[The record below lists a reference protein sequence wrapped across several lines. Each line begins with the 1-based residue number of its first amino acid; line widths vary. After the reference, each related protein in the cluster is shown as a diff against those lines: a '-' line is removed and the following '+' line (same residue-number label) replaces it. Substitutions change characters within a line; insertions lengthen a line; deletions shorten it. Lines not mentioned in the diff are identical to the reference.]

1 MNHERKRIL
10 VVEDDPSLA
19 AWIADYLT
27 DHDFEV
33 TVASHG
39 EAAVDLIRTESPD
52 LVVLDIMLPRKNGFS
67 VCREV
72 RAFYTSPIL
81 IITAG
86 IEETD
91 EVLGLELGA
100 DDYLCKPLKPRVLL
114 ARINVLLRRGSG
126 PGTEQASTRTF
137 GLLRIDAAAKSVFLG
152 AQEIDVSV
160 NEFEVLWLLASRAGE
175 VVSRGELIAQL
186 RGFDYDGFDRSMD
199 IRISRLRKKLEGQSL
214 QGATIKTV
222 RGKGYLFSTQGR

>member
-1 MNHERKRIL
+1 MSYERKRIL

-33 TVASHG
+33 SVADHG
-39 EAAVDLIRTESPD
+39 DAAIDLIKTEPPD

-72 RAFYTSPIL
+72 RTFYSNPIL

-86 IEETD
+86 TEETD

-100 DDYLCKPLKPRVLL
+100 DDYLCKPLKPRILL
-114 ARINVLLRRGSG
+114 ARINVLLRRGNSS
-126 PGTEQASTRTF
+126 EASTRTF
-137 GLLRIDAAAKSVFLG
+137 GLLRIDAAAKAVFLG
-152 AQEIDVSV
+152 TQEIDVSV
-160 NEFEVLWLLASRAGE
+160 NEFEVLWLLAARAGE
-175 VVSRGELIAQL
+175 VVSRGELIARL

-199 IRISRLRKKLEGQSL
+199 IRISRLRKKLEAHPL
-214 QGATIKTV
+214 QCATIKTV
-222 RGKGYLFSTQGR
+222 RGKGYLFSTQAR

>member
-1 MNHERKRIL
+1 MNAERKRIL

-27 DHDFEV
+27 DHDFEI

-39 EAAVDLIRTESPD
+39 DAAVDLIKDERPD
-52 LVVLDIMLPRKNGFS
+52 LVVLDLMLPRRNGFS

-86 IEETD
+86 IDETD
-91 EVLGLELGA
+91 EVGA
-100 DDYLCKPLKPRVLL
+100 DDYLCKPLKPRILL
-114 ARINVLLRRGSG
+114 ARINVLLRRGT
-126 PGTEQASTRTF
+126 GTEQPVTRSF
-137 GLLRIDAAAKSVFLG
+137 GSLRIDPAAKTVFFG
-152 AQEIDVSV
+152 DEEIAVSI

-175 VVSRGELIAQL
+175 VVSRGELLASL

-199 IRISRLRKKLEGQSL
+199 IRISRLRKKLEGQPL
-214 QGATIKTV
+214 HGATIKTV
-222 RGKGYLFSTQGR
+222 RGKGYLFSTR

>member
-1 MNHERKRIL
+1 VVQERKRIL

-19 AWIADYLT
+19 SWMGDYLN

-33 TVASHG
+33 TIANRGDVAV
-39 EAAVDLIRTESPD
+39 ELIRSEVPD
-52 LVVLDIMLPRKNGFS
+52 LVVLDIMLPHKNGFN

-72 RAFYTSPIL
+72 RAFYTHPIL

-86 IEETD
+86 TEETD

-100 DDYLCKPLKPRVLL
+100 DDYLCKPIKPRILL
-114 ARINVLLRRGSG
+114 ARINALLRRGIG
-126 PGTEQASTRTF
+126 PEQINTRIF
-137 GLLRIDAAAKSVFLG
+137 GLLRIDASSKSVFLG
-152 AQEIDVSV
+152 DSELDVSM

-175 VVSRGELIAQL
+175 VVSRRELLVSL

-199 IRISRLRKKLEGQSL
+199 IRISRLRKKLEGHPLQS
-214 QGATIKTV
+214 ATIKTV
-222 RGKGYLFSTQGR
+222 RGKGYLFSANVW

>member
-1 MNHERKRIL
+1 MNLERKRIL

-33 TVASHG
+33 TVANHG
-39 EAAVDLIRTESPD
+39 DAAVDLIRSEAPD

-72 RAFYTSPIL
+72 RAFYGNPIL

-86 IEETD
+86 TEETD

-100 DDYLCKPLKPRVLL
+100 DDYLCKPLKPRILL
-114 ARINVLLRRGSG
+114 ARINALLRRGTG
-126 PGTEQASTRTF
+126 EGSTRTF
-137 GLLRIDAAAKSVFLG
+137 GQLRIDAAAK
-152 AQEIDVSV
+152 
-160 NEFEVLWLLASRAGE
+160 
-175 VVSRGELIAQL
+175 
-186 RGFDYDGFDRSMD
+186 
-199 IRISRLRKKLEGQSL
+199 
-214 QGATIKTV
+214 
-222 RGKGYLFSTQGR
+222 

>member
-1 MNHERKRIL
+1 MTAGRKRIL

-27 DHDFEV
+27 DNDFEV

-39 EAAVDLIRTESPD
+39 DAAVELIKSERPD
-52 LVVLDIMLPRKNGFS
+52 LVVLDLMLPRRNGFS

-72 RAFYTSPIL
+72 RGYYSHPIL

-86 IEETD
+86 TDETD
-91 EVLGLELGA
+91 EVIGLELGA

-114 ARINVLLRRGSG
+114 ARIHVLLRRGA
-126 PGTEQASTRTF
+126 GTGQLSSRTF
-137 GLLRIDAAAKSVFLG
+137 GALRIDATAKAVFFG
-152 AQEIDVSV
+152 EQEISVSV

-175 VVSRGELIAQL
+175 VVSRGELLASL

-199 IRISRLRKKLEGQSL
+199 IRISRLRRKLEGLAL
-214 QGATIKTV
+214 QEATIKTV
-222 RGKGYLFSTQGR
+222 RGKGYLFSTR